1 MEWKKTPESLVKFFE
16 EKTANLKCER
26 RKMFGYPCCF
36 LDGNMFIG
44 TFGENLI
51 LRLGPKQREA
61 ALSTH
66 RDMAIFEPVPG
77 RKMKEYVLVPKKLR
91 DNQATFDQL
100 LDQSVKYAGSL
111 PAKAAGKGPPK
122 NPRR

>member
-16 EKTANLKCER
+16 EKTAKIKCER

-36 LDGNMFIG
+36 MNGNMFIG

-51 LRLGPKQREA
+51 LRLGPKEREA

-66 RDMAIFEPVPG
+66 KDMTVFEPVPG
-77 RKMKEYVLVPKKLR
+77 RKMKEYLLVPKKVR
-91 DNQATFDQL
+91 DSQATFDVL
-100 LDQSVKYAGSL
+100 LDQSVRYAGSL
-111 PAKAAGKGPPK
+111 PAKAAKK
-122 NPRR
+122 RK

>member
-77 RKMKEYVLVPKKLR
+77 RKMKEYVLVPKKVR
-91 DNQATFDQL
+91 EDPAAFDRL

-111 PAKAAGKGPPK
+111 PPK
-122 NPRR
+122 KKK